1 MADVDRWTD
10 MTNLIL
16 IFRNFA
22 NAPKNIS
29 VIHIHIHIYFI
40 QNFDIPMK
48 MIRYA
53 DGIVSRQ
60 AKD

>member
-1 MADVDRWTD
+1 MADEDRWTD
-10 MTNLIL
+10 MTKLIL
-16 IFRNFA
+16 IFRYFA

-29 VIHIHIHIYFI
+29 VIHIYFI

-48 MIRYA
+48 IIRYA

-60 AKD
+60 ARD